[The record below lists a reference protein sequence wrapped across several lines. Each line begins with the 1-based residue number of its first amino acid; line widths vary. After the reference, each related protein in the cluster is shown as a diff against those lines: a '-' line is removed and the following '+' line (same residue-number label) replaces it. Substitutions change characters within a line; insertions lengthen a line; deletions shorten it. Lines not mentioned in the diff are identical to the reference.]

1 MKVKIGMVSL
11 GCAKNQVDAEMMLGR
26 LLDGGYA
33 LASDVAEAELVIV
46 NTCGFIEDAKREAI
60 EEILALARLK
70 QEGRIQKILVTGCL
84 AERYKE
90 ELARE
95 FPEVDGVV
103 GLGANGEIVKTVE
116 EILENKRI
124 QSFPEV
130 CNMPLSGPRVQTT
143 PPQYAYLRVA
153 DGCDNCC
160 AFCAIP
166 LIRGPFRSRPLQ
178 DLLKEAEGL
187 AKKGVKEL
195 LVIAQ
200 DTTRYGEDL
209 YGRMRLPDLL
219 RGLVKID
226 GIRWIRLLYCY
237 PDRVTDELIEVMARE
252 EKIVKYI
259 DLPLQ
264 HCNNTLLRAMNRRGT
279 KEEIAARIEMLR
291 EKIPGIVI
299 RTTFIAGL
307 PGEGEKEFEELAYF
321 VRKMKFERMGCFAY
335 SPEEGT
341 PAAEMSAQ
349 VPREERQRRQQ
360 IIMAE
365 QERVS
370 EEFTGSM
377 IGKHYTVLVEGY
389 DEESAR
395 HYGRG
400 AAEAPEIDGRVY
412 FTASPGR
419 TVSVGDFIDVEIT
432 ENMEYD
438 LVGVMLP
445 ETNGS
450 KGERKA

>member
-1 MKVKIGMVSL
+1 MKVKVGMVSL

-26 LLDGGYA
+26 LRDGGYE
-33 LASDVAEAELVIV
+33 LVSDAGKADVVIV

-60 EEILALARLK
+60 EEILGMARLK
-70 QEGRIQKILVTGCL
+70 KEGKIRKLLVTGCL
-84 AERYKE
+84 AERYKKE
-90 ELARE
+90 FARE
-95 FPEVDGVV
+95 FPEVDGVI
-103 GLGANGEIVKTVE
+103 GLGANGEIVKTVD
-116 EILENKRI
+116 EILKNKRI
-124 QSFPEV
+124 QKFPEI
-130 CNMPLSGPRVQTT
+130 CNMPLSGPRIQTT

-166 LIRGPFRSRPLQ
+166 LIRGPYRSRPIEE
-178 DLLKEAEGL
+178 LLEEAAEL

-209 YGRMRLPDLL
+209 YGRMRLPELL
-219 RGLVKID
+219 CGLVKID

-237 PDRVTDELIEVMARE
+237 PDRVTDELIEIMARE

-264 HCNNTLLRAMNRRGT
+264 HCNNTLLHTMNRRGT
-279 KEEIAARIEMLR
+279 KEEIAARIKTLR
-291 EKIPGIVI
+291 EKIPGIVV

-307 PGEGEKEFEELAYF
+307 PGEGEAEFEELAYF
-321 VRKMKFERMGCFAY
+321 VREMKFERMGCFVY

-341 PAAEMSAQ
+341 PAAAMPGQ
-349 VPREERQRRQQ
+349 IPREERQRRQQ

-370 EEFTGSM
+370 EEFTKSM
-377 IGKHYTVLVEGY
+377 IGKRCTILVEGY
-389 DEESAR
+389 DGEAGR
-395 HYGRG
+395 CYGRG

-412 FTASPGR
+412 FAVSAGQML
-419 TVSVGDFIDVEIT
+419 SVGEFIDVEIT
-432 ENMEYD
+432 ESMEYD
-438 LVGVMLP
+438 LVGVMVP
-445 ETNGS
+445 EADGLNGEV
-450 KGERKA
+450 KV